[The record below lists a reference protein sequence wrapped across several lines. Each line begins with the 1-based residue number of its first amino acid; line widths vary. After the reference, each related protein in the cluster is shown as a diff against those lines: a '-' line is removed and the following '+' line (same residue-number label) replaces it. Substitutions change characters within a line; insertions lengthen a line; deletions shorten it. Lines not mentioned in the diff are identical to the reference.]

1 MTSRQ
6 IISKIRAR
14 LSQQF
19 PHPRRSYAQ
28 DGEDLILERLI
39 TKASPGFYVDI
50 GAHHPFRFS
59 NTYLF
64 YRKGWKGLAV
74 DPAPG
79 FARHYRKRRP
89 RDIVIEAGV
98 GNTDSS
104 MTYYQF
110 DEPALNT
117 FSPEEASLKNK
128 PPYRLIGTAE
138 VQIKRLSAL
147 LDQHLPCDQTID
159 FMTIDAE
166 GFEWEIL
173 LSNNW
178 EKYRPKIL
186 LVETLRQNLLSFD
199 QCRTTSYLVSQGY
212 VPFCKVYNSSFF
224 MLNQDMVH
232 PEC

>member
-6 IISKIRAR
+6 IIRKIRAR

-19 PHPRRSYAQ
+19 PNPRKSYAQ

-64 YRKGWKGLAV
+64 YRQGWKGLAV

-79 FARHYRKRRP
+79 FARQYRKCRP

-117 FSPEEASLKNK
+117 FSPEEAKLKNN
-128 PPYRLIGTAE
+128 PPYRLIGTSQ
-138 VQIKRLSAL
+138 VQIKRLSSL
-147 LDQHLPCDQTID
+147 LDQHLPCDQMID

-166 GFEWEIL
+166 GFECEIL

-178 EKYRPKIL
+178 EKYRPTIL

-199 QCRTTSYLVSQGY
+199 QCRTTSCLSSHGY
-212 VPFCKVYNSSFF
+212 VPFCKVYNTTFF
-224 MLNQDMVH
+224 VLNQDILLAEH
-232 PEC
+232 